1 MKKLISKVLLALSV
15 LVGIGSA
22 YMVVYCIMEPV
33 GRDSRIQ
40 VTLVWLMALGL
51 FLGLYRIIDLLENR

>member
-15 LVGIGSA
+15 LAGIGSA
-22 YMVVYCIMEPV
+22 YMVVYCLMGPV
-33 GRDSRIQ
+33 RDSRIL
-40 VTLVWLMALGL
+40 VTLVWLMAFGL